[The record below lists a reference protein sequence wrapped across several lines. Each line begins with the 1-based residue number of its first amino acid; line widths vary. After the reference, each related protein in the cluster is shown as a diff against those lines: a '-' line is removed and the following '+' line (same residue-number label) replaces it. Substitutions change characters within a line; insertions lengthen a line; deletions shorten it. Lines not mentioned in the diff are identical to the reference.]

1 MAERI
6 CVFGAGAFGTAI
18 ATVLARSGVPVG
30 LYCNTREQA
39 AEIRAHSSNGR
50 YFPGFRLPDGIS
62 PTDDFRD
69 ALSAD
74 IHFLAFPARTMSTY
88 VESVDDRATL
98 TVVNL
103 VKGFHERHLTFANL
117 FERELPNIRY
127 VALKGPTFARQLF
140 LGEPSGLTCGSRD
153 PASIAAIRELFRD
166 TSVDV
171 DGCGAPDAVDAIS
184 AIKNVYAIAIGM
196 AASLGF
202 AENTIYMLLSRI
214 VREIRSAFGKLGLED
229 AVFYNYAGLGD
240 IMLTSMCDTSRNR
253 TFGTMLGRGVPIDF
267 ERSGFLAEGV
277 RSIGILRR
285 EMDGVDLPILQ
296 TINNVLSGRAA
307 PLSLLQSLHS
317 K

>member
-1 MAERI
+1 MADRL

-18 ATVLARSGVPVG
+18 ATVLARSGVPVD

-50 YFPGFRLPDGIS
+50 YFPGFRLPDGIN
-62 PTDDFRD
+62 PLDDLSE
-69 ALSAD
+69 ALAAD
-74 IHFLAFPARTMSTY
+74 IHFLAFPARTMSSY
-88 VESVDDRATL
+88 IESVDDRVGL
-98 TVVNL
+98 TAVNL
-103 VKGFHERHLTFANL
+103 VKGFHEQHLTFANL
-117 FERELPNIRY
+117 FERELPKIRY
-127 VALKGPTFARQLF
+127 VTLKGPTFARQLF

-153 PASIAAIRELFRD
+153 PASAAVVKELFSN
-166 TSVDV
+166 TSIDL
-171 DGCGAPDAVDAIS
+171 DSSSAPDAVDAIS
-184 AIKNVYAIAIGM
+184 AMKNVYAIAIGM

-214 VREIRSAFGKLGLED
+214 VREIRSAFGKLGLDE

-277 RSIGILRR
+277 RSISILRR
-285 EMDGVDLPILQ
+285 EMDGVELPILH
-296 TINNVLSGRAA
+296 TISNVLSGRGE